1 MSPIT
6 GISDEKTLHMWLVF
20 APLVNAVMRRI
31 CLNLLDEVPWFVE
44 MMALY

>member
-6 GISDEKTLHMWLVF
+6 GISDKKTLDMWLMF
-20 APLVNAVMRRI
+20 ASLVNAVMRRI
-31 CLNLLDEVPWFVE
+31 CLNILDEVPWFDE